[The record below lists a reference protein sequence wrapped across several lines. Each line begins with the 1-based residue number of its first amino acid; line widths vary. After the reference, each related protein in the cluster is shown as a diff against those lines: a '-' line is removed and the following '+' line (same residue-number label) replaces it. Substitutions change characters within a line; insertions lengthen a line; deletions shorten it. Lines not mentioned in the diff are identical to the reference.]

1 MPDSSEPVRVS
12 RHFTRPSFWVA
23 SGLIVLFAIFA
34 IPTAGF
40 GGFLIML
47 AFGCLL
53 TGLYSL
59 VTGRGSWASIPSR
72 KVAAL
77 VAAAAVVAA
86 IVGGALVPAD
96 GGAGHRADSAI
107 RLATSTPAPVQA
119 PQFAFTAESAADP
132 SHVTEPAG
140 SASAGTALV
149 AIADSS
155 TTDTTALALL
165 ATLPVKGKAPMTGY
179 ARTVMFG
186 AAWID
191 QDRNGCDT
199 RNDILSRDLAAV
211 AKSGSCRVLSGRLRS
226 PYTGQSIDFVRGN
239 RTSTAVQID
248 HVVSLGDAWRTGA
261 RQLTQGQ
268 RVALANDPINL
279 FAVDG
284 RSNEQKS
291 DGDTA
296 TWLPAAKAFRCEYVS
311 HQVSVKATYGL
322 WVTPAEHAAMLRVL
336 TTCPAQA
343 AVSSPFASA
352 PKPVVDAPPV
362 VAPAPQPAPV
372 KAAPAPAPVAPA
384 PVAPAPAPPPAGVV
398 HPGAFCSTA
407 GATGVTAKGTA
418 MRCTTTATDA
428 RLRWRAA

>member
-1 MPDSSEPVRVS
+1 MPDSSEPVHVS
-12 RHFTRPSFWVA
+12 RYFTRPRFWV
-23 SGLIVLFAIFA
+23 
-34 IPTAGF
+34 
-40 GGFLIML
+40 
-47 AFGCLL
+47 
-53 TGLYSL
+53 L
-59 VTGRGSWASIPSR
+59 V
-72 KVAAL
+72 VAAS
-77 VAAAAVVAA
+77 VFAA
-86 IVGGALVPAD
+86 IVGGALVPA
-96 GGAGHRADSAI
+96 AHRADSAA
-107 RLATSTPAPVQA
+107 RTGASASTQSR
-119 PQFAFTAESAADP
+119 F
-132 SHVTEPAG
+132 G
-140 SASAGTALV
+140 SATTGTALV

-155 TTDTTALALL
+155 STDTTALALL
-165 ATLPVKGKAPMTGY
+165 ATLPVKGKSPMTGY
-179 ARTVMFG
+179 TRTVMFG

-199 RNDILSRDLAAV
+199 RNDILSRDLV
-211 AKSGSCRVLSGRLRS
+211 KVVKSGSCRVLSGKLVS
-226 PYTGQSIDFVRGN
+226 PYTGKTIDFVRGN

-261 RQLTQGQ
+261 QRLSQGQ

-336 TTCPAQA
+336 SACPAEA

-352 PKPVVDAPPV
+352 P
-362 VAPAPQPAPV
+362 
-372 KAAPAPAPVAPA
+372 APAPVPPA
-384 PVAPAPAPPPAGVV
+384 PVAPAPAPAPAGVV

-407 GATGVTAKGTA
+407 GATGVTVKGAA
-418 MRCTTTATDA
+418 MRCTTTPTDP